1 MIALARDPDIER
13 AREAATFYQTMG
25 WNPLPSDPALG
36 HPPYTYTSLRDS
48 GAPDRIWDHFPLPC
62 VQVPTG
68 RRWGLVVIDL
78 DGEVARDAWQAW
90 TLHRPIDPT
99 WTVESPRGGLH
110 LWFEVPRAGAPIP
123 WRFLWR
129 LPDPSR
135 KDGWAKHEGI
145 ELLGD
150 GRLAMAPPSYRI
162 GPGGRRREYSF
173 TAGKGPSDI
182 GRPAPLPSWV
192 LELPGV
198 EQRREAEVP
207 AAPPHRASAK
217 APRLAPKGQ
226 WSRDAVLAAI
236 PDKVALARSWGLRI
250 VGNRPNSKGW
260 VRCRAIGR
268 EDRHASAG
276 FNAETGYYCEPGAC
290 RVSLFRLAVVLGR
303 FAMWQ
308 QACNAIGA
316 ELRVP
321 RCAPPLHE
329 GKTRSVPPPACNAL
343 SSAPGLPSTRRP
355 PGLRPARDPSGSRDG
370 IPPTD
375 TPTNYS
381 DS

>member
-13 AREAATFYQTMG
+13 AREAATFYQSFG

-36 HPPYTYTSLRDS
+36 HPPYTYTALRDS

-110 LWFEVPRAGAPIP
+110 LWFEVPRDGAPIP

-173 TAGKGPSDI
+173 TTGRGPSDI
-182 GRPAPLPSWV
+182 GRPAPLPDWIF
-192 LELPGV
+192 LLPDV
-198 EQRREAEVP
+198 KLPRRFHGRIA
-207 AAPPHRASAK
+207 RMRFK
-217 APRLAPKGQ
+217 APGMAVAGRF
-226 WSRDAVLAAI
+226 RFRAVLDAIQDKTSLAA
-236 PDKVALARSWGLRI
+236 SWGLRI
-250 VGNRPNSKGW
+250 ASRVPNDAGW
-260 VRCRAIGR
+260 LRCHAIGR
-268 EDRHASAG
+268 EDRKPSASFHAES
-276 FNAETGYYCEPGAC
+276 GYYWEPDAPRLGLFELGVALGAFGSVIEA
-290 RVSLFRLAVVLGR
+290 RDVLGSV
-303 FAMWQ
+303 F
-308 QACNAIGA
+308 
-316 ELRVP
+316 VP
-321 RCAPPLHE
+321 SR
-329 GKTRSVPPPACNAL
+329 NQD
-343 SSAPGLPSTRRP
+343 SA
-355 PGLRPARDPSGSRDG
+355 
-370 IPPTD
+370 
-375 TPTNYS
+375 
-381 DS
+381 

>member
-173 TAGKGPSDI
+173 TTGRGPSDI
-182 GRPAPLPSWV
+182 GRPAPLPDWIF
-192 LELPGV
+192 LLPDV
-198 EQRREAEVP
+198 KLPRRFHDLKP
-207 AAPPHRASAK
+207 RMRFKAPGGPVAGRLDHRAVF
-217 APRLAPKGQ
+217 R
-226 WSRDAVLAAI
+226 AI
-236 PDKVALARSWGLRI
+236 PDKIAVAQAWGVRFATTEKNPAGWCRCHAI
-250 VGNRPNSKGW
+250 DRP
-260 VRCRAIGR
+260 
-268 EDRHASAG
+268 DRHPSAS
-276 FNAETGYYCEPGAC
+276 FNPETGAYSEPGRTYLRFFELAAALGVYPTWQDAVNQIGTELKLTPSSPK
-290 RVSLFRLAVVLGR
+290 RHYSERSLR
-303 FAMWQ
+303 
-308 QACNAIGA
+308 
-316 ELRVP
+316 ELDLTP
-321 RCAPPLHE
+321 CPTPYSPP
-329 GKTRSVPPPACNAL
+329 S
-343 SSAPGLPSTRRP
+343 LPT
-355 PGLRPARDPSGSRDG
+355 A
-370 IPPTD
+370 
-375 TPTNYS
+375 
-381 DS
+381 